1 MDYAFGYESFKIFDS
16 EIIKNFLDLLLK
28 NKIFLLDLIESQNLV
43 NKKIVFWGAGGM
55 LYMLLKYLNIEDNDN
70 IIIVDKNS
78 EKHQLKYLNIKHN
91 INSIETLINVSFDY
105 IIISSM
111 FFTEITK
118 DIKKTEYLKDKRIIY
133 FDPDTKELY

>member
-1 MDYAFGYESFKIFDS
+1 M
-16 EIIKNFLDLLLK
+16 
-28 NKIFLLDLIESQNLV
+28 LDLIESQNLV